1 MLKVTS
7 VDGTAIA
14 YERYGELGADPLIV
28 VGGATCDRAK
38 TRALA
43 EGLGAHL
50 SVVNYDR
57 RGRGDSGD
65 ASRYAVERE
74 VEDIAALVNDLG
86 ADVILYGHSS
96 GAALVLHAAAGVPAR
111 AIVLHEPPFG
121 ADTDEDR
128 QEARD
133 YAEALTAL
141 LAEDRRDDAVAL
153 FFQTT
158 GVPAEAVAE
167 LRHEPWWADVVA
179 LAPTLAYDS
188 AVMGDRSRGGTLPVE
203 VAARVSVPALVLS
216 GGDSP
221 GWMIEV
227 ARAAAVALPQGTHR
241 VLPGEG
247 HVPSPQT
254 LAPVLTDFIARRCT
268 GAVLGPVGP
277 RAWRG
282 WDDIAS
288 VFQQPTGPGWAVDRL
303 PTVD

>member
-7 VDGTAIA
+7 VDGTVIT
-14 YERYGELGADPLIV
+14 YERYGDHGGDPLIV

-38 TRALA
+38 TRPLA

-50 SVVNYDR
+50 PVVNYDR

-65 ASRYAVERE
+65 TSPYAVERE
-74 VEDIAALVNDLG
+74 VEDIAALVDDLSD
-86 ADVILYGHSS
+86 DVVLYGHSS
-96 GAALVLHAAAGVPAR
+96 GATLVLHAAAAGVPVR
-111 AIVLHEPPFG
+111 AIVLHEPPFS

-133 YAEALTAL
+133 YAETLTAL
-141 LAEDRRDDAVAL
+141 LSANRRDDAVAL

-167 LRHEPWWADVVA
+167 MRHEPWWADVVA

-188 AVMGDRSRGGTLPVE
+188 AVMGDLSRGGSLPVE
-203 VAARVSVPALVLS
+203 VATRVAVPALVLS

-221 GWMIEV
+221 DWMIE
-227 ARAAAVALPQGTHR
+227 AGRAAAAALPHGTHR

-254 LAPVLTDFIARRCT
+254 LAPVLTEFIARR
-268 GAVLGPVGP
+268 
-277 RAWRG
+277 
-282 WDDIAS
+282 
-288 VFQQPTGPGWAVDRL
+288 
-303 PTVD
+303 

>member
-7 VDGTAIA
+7 ADGTAIA
-14 YERYGELGADPLIV
+14 YERYGEHGADSLIV

-38 TRALA
+38 TRQLA

-50 SVVNYDR
+50 PVVNYDR

-65 ASRYAVERE
+65 SSPYAVERE

-86 ADVILYGHSS
+86 ADAILYGHSS
-96 GAALVLHAAAGVPAR
+96 GAALVLHAAAAGVPAK

-121 ADTDEDR
+121 ADIDEDR

-133 YAEALTAL
+133 YAEALTTL
-141 LAEDRRDDAVAL
+141 LSEDRRDDAVAL

-158 GVPAEAVAE
+158 GVPAEVVAE

-188 AVMGDRSRGGTLPVE
+188 AVMGDRSRGGILPVE

-216 GGDSP
+216 GGESP
-221 GWMIEV
+221 DWMIEV
-227 ARAAAVALPQGTHR
+227 ARAAAAALPQGTHR

-247 HVPSPQT
+247 HIPSSQT
-254 LAPVLTDFIARRCT
+254 LAPVLTEFIARGC
-268 GAVLGPVGP
+268 
-277 RAWRG
+277 
-282 WDDIAS
+282 
-288 VFQQPTGPGWAVDRL
+288 
-303 PTVD
+303 TVDDTGTDLHTPG